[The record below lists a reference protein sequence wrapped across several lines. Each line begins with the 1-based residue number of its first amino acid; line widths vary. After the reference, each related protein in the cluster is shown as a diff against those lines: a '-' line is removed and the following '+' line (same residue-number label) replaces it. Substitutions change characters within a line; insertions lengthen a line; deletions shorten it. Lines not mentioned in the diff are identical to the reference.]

1 MSVAECRRVVR
12 TSVRPDGPLHRMRA
26 RGSACG
32 SVTALSPI
40 DHHCARTVGALIRL
54 TPTNQAT
61 TSDSTGA
68 FAVAGLPPGQHV
80 VSTIRIGYERRTD
93 TVTIDA
99 GSSVRSQIALMPA

>member
-1 MSVAECRRVVR
+1 MSVAECRRVGR
-12 TSVRPDGPLHRMRA
+12 TSVRPDGPLHRTRA

-40 DHHCARTVGALIRL
+40 DHHCTRTVGALIRV

-68 FAVAGLPPGQHV
+68 FAVAGLPLHEEAALA
-80 VSTIRIGYERRTD
+80 IGELLEERQAAIGD
-93 TVTIDA
+93 
-99 GSSVRSQIALMPA
+99 SEP